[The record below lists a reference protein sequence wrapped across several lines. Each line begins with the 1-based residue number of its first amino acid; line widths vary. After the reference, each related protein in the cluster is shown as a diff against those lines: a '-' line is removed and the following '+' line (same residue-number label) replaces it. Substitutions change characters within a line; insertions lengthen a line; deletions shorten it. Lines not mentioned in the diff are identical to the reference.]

1 MSFSVTSNY
10 TKYLNVFTDRNLDP
24 WKRMWIDQVNGSM
37 DGATLRALGSMISVA
52 PLRDW
57 ACWCQIGCNWPG
69 GTRVADWMDSSAEL
83 EFMGEGDAPL
93 TDGRVNLRNS
103 MEKTQNCSKEG
114 SSKNVTQPIPQLKCH
129 YTNAHTWKTS
139 TRSCSAIRP
148 LWPKCCHR
156 DMVRSAKKLKYFSWR
171 LWAFTRDRQVSCPWY
186 VTNGKGLPLRNSHKQ
201 AESLLVKIKDIW
213 LSRSTSGH
221 QI

>member
-1 MSFSVTSNY
+1 MS
-10 TKYLNVFTDRNLDP
+10 DRMQLTRWDKSRRLD
-24 WKRMWIDQVNGSM
+24 G
-37 DGATLRALGSMISVA
+37 LIS
-52 PLRDW
+52 R
-57 ACWCQIGCNWPG
+57 
-69 GTRVADWMDSSAEL
+69 TRVYGGRGCTSDWWKSRR
-83 EFMGEGDAPL
+83 
-93 TDGRVNLRNS
+93 TVNLRNS

-148 LWPKCCHR
+148 LWPNCCHT

-171 LWAFTRDRQVSCPWY
+171 LWAFTRDRQVSCPRY